1 MNKTVI
7 LLFISLAVL
16 ILSIICVCVAPIIN
30 NLLGNFTSWGK
41 DNCQYF
47 SDKAKYTHELDEKF
61 IAEKYRNICIRQNA
75 MYGLEYTAFIF
86 DLCLG
91 FLCAQLSLLHYFNA
105 GKSFEKKTGLIGIIG
120 GGIGFIITLIY
131 VCFSGYIF
139 NNDVAYRDLNG
150 NGGTKRLYSN
160 GASFKDLT
168 NHIYVYSHEID
179 EDAEFVKYK
188 DLGDM
193 QYNYNKEYY
202 EAYYNALNDGKN
214 DNNCFDDPPSTP
226 TVSIPT
232 SGCEYYYPQPNVE
245 IKNKYLYDRW
255 CLSLVLAVFITVLNA
270 GIIVFGLL
278 LFLNKGG
285 PGEEKLVEIK

>member
-160 GASFKDLT
+160 GAIYKDYT
-168 NHIYVYSHEID
+168 NRIYVYSHEID

-214 DNNCFDDPPSTP
+214 DNDCFDDPPSTP
-226 TVSIPT
+226 AVSIPT

-255 CLSLVLAVFITVLNA
+255 CLSLVLAVFITALNA

-278 LFLNKGG
+278 LFLNKGDS
-285 PGEEKLVEIK
+285 GEEKLVEIK

>member
-160 GASFKDLT
+160 GAIYKDYT
-168 NHIYVYSHEID
+168 NKIYVYSHEID

-214 DNNCFDDPPSTP
+214 DNDCFDDPPSTP
-226 TVSIPT
+226 AVSIPT

-255 CLSLVLAVFITVLNA
+255 CLSLVLAVFIIVLNA

-278 LFLNKGG
+278 LFLNKGDS
-285 PGEEKLVEIK
+285 GEEKLVEIK

>member
-160 GASFKDLT
+160 GAIYKDYT
-168 NHIYVYSHEID
+168 NKIYVYSYEID

-226 TVSIPT
+226 AVSIPT

>member
-1 MNKTVI
+1 MKKTVI

-131 VCFSGYIF
+131 ACFSGYIF

-160 GASFKDLT
+160 GAIYKDYT
-168 NHIYVYSHEID
+168 NRIYVYSHEID

-214 DNNCFDDPPSTP
+214 DNDCFDDPPSTP
-226 TVSIPT
+226 AVSIPT

-255 CLSLVLAVFITVLNA
+255 CLSLVLAVFITALNA

>member
-41 DNCQYF
+41 DNCQYL
-47 SDKAKYTHELDEKF
+47 SDKAKYTQELDEKF
-61 IAEKYRNICIRQNA
+61 KAEKYRNICIRQNA

-91 FLCAQLSLLHYFNA
+91 FLCAQLSLLHYFKA

-131 VCFSGYIF
+131 ACFSGYIF

-160 GASFKDLT
+160 GALYKADT
-168 NHIYVYSHEID
+168 TPIYVYSYEKD
-179 EDAEFVKYK
+179 EDAEFVKFK
-188 DLGDM
+188 DLGDKL
-193 QYNYNKEYY
+193 YNYNKEYY
-202 EAYYNALNDGKN
+202 EAYYNTANDDVSTN
-214 DNNCFDDPPSTP
+214 DCFDNPPTGVTP
-226 TVSIPT
+226 AS

-255 CLSLVLAVFITVLNA
+255 CLSLVLAVFITALNA

-278 LFLNKGG
+278 LFLNKGD